1 VASRRKK
8 TIAGITST
16 PAEKRRDN
24 PKPKIDPEE
33 VALKKQMAKDSAGW
47 KKFRKDLAAERKL
60 QEEMGVIRNT
70 RRHLQPGGA
79 EAKDDLLDL
88 GEAIKDKEFWDKNNP
103 RARKQREVKRFQK
116 RYQMSRTKTAPAK
129 KPRKK

>member
-1 VASRRKK
+1 MASRRKK
-8 TIAGITST
+8 TIAGITGT
-16 PAEKRRDN
+16 PAEKRKKN
-24 PKPKIDPEE
+24 KPEPTPQGHSKELSPR
-33 VALKKQMAKDSAGW
+33 V
-47 KKFRKDLAAERKL
+47 KKFRKDLAAHRKF
-60 QEEMGVIRNT
+60 ESDMGVIRNT

-116 RYQMSRTKTAPAK
+116 QYQMSRTKTAPAK
-129 KPRKK
+129 KPQTK